1 MHVLERIK
9 PFSALFGLLFF
20 FVVHFFLGCT
30 NGREPEL
37 GDKKVPVFFDLRDFF
52 QKEMQFL
59 EKNQPVVNKIVRLN
73 GQESLLSSISVSYS
87 DELAPFAN
95 SDINKPSWKDKYQVD
110 SILMDGHLK
119 EIKYV
124 AKDAS
129 LKTKELSII
138 FGDGGVDKV
147 WIRNSIHSIISESD
161 QELKYERSKGYF
173 IKGRQVGR
181 FAAEKQ
187 FSVQVSF

>member
-1 MHVLERIK
+1 MHVLERIR

-20 FVVHFFLGCT
+20 FIVHFFLGCT

-37 GDKKVPVFFDLRDFF
+37 VENKVPVFFDLRDFF
-52 QKEMQFL
+52 QKEMQYL
-59 EKNQPVVNKIVRLN
+59 EKNQPTVNKTVRLN
-73 GQESLLSSISVSYS
+73 EQESVLSSATVSYS

-95 SDINKPSWKDKYQVD
+95 SDINKLSWKDKYQVD
-110 SILMDGHLK
+110 SILIDERLK
-119 EIKYV
+119 EIRYV

-129 LKTKELSII
+129 LKTRELRII
-138 FGDGGVDKV
+138 FGEAGVEEV
-147 WIRNSIHSIISESD
+147 WIWNSIHSVISESD
-161 QELKYERSKGYF
+161 QEMKYGRSKGYF

-187 FSVQVSF
+187 FSVEVAF